1 MIERGAYKG
10 VRAVDKAVV
19 TVMEGVVV
27 RECRLGDFDE
37 QSGGT
42 IVRQ

>member
-1 MIERGAYKG
+1 MVERCTDSG

-27 RECRLGDFDE
+27 RECKFGDFYE
-37 QSGGT
+37 ARGGR